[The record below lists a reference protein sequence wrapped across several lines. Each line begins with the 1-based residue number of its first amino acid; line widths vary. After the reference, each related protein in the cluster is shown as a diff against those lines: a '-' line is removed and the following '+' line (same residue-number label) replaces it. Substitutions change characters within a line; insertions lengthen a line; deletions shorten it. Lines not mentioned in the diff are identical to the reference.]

1 MIIFCFGCSF
11 TGGVYDGQELRESWP
26 YQLSLSRPDLK
37 IYNFGKSSGKF
48 AKKMGFPLTLAQL
61 IIIFVIVL
69 EIVAPSVIA
78 TYSFTGDASLVPFFK
93 LAVLALM
100 VFTIIATLI
109 YHNPFKSKEKY
120 YAFMSNVSTLGG
132 LLLLYRCV
140 VN

>member
-1 MIIFCFGCSF
+1 MLPIFFPAVLITLLF
-11 TGGVYDGQELRESWP
+11 F
-26 YQLSLSRPDLK
+26 LSGFDK

-78 TYSFTGDASLVPFFK
+78 AYSFTGDASLVPFFK

-109 YHNPFKSKEKY
+109 YHNPFKNKEKY

-132 LLLLYRCV
+132 LVLLYRCV
-140 VN
+140 AH

>member
-1 MIIFCFGCSF
+1 MLPIFFPAVLITLLF
-11 TGGVYDGQELRESWP
+11 F
-26 YQLSLSRPDLK
+26 LSGFEK
-37 IYNFGKSSGKF
+37 IYYFGKSSGKF
-48 AKKMGFPLTLAQL
+48 AKRMGFPLTLAQL

-109 YHNPFKSKEKY
+109 YHNPFKSKVKY